1 MNVAFKKLKIVKFW
15 CKKNDLFKK
24 SWKNFKRDE
33 AFKP

>member
-1 MNVAFKKLKIVKFW
+1 MNAAVIKFIKIMGMFVKTSI
-15 CKKNDLFKK
+15 CKK